1 MAVRTL
7 PAVAAVLLAGE
18 EMALRSKRHWIGS
31 DLVSMS
37 AAFGVG
43 LSLAQFVTAAAD

>member
-1 MAVRTL
+1 MVVAVV
-7 PAVAAVLLAGE
+7 PAGD
-18 EMALRSKRHWIGS
+18 EMASRLKRHWIGS